1 MKIRDIFE
9 NQIDRHIDPVVEIGG
24 ETDKSRQAELEEF
37 VVTRQVGEHL
47 KAFFKYYINTSRT
60 GKGDVGVWISGFFGS
75 GKSHFMKMLAYL
87 LQNEE
92 IGGKMP
98 IDYFENKVEDNF
110 TLADMKAAGDIETKV
125 ILFDID
131 QASDADARNSQEM
144 LVKVFNRKF
153 NEMQGFSES
162 MPWLAD
168 LERQMVAKGIYEQF
182 KETYEEV
189 SGTPWEEGRNDDF
202 FGEDNFVETAIMVLG
217 MSEESAR
224 NLYQNKA
231 DQYSLTVEDFAVR
244 VREYIEAHGRN
255 NNVVFMV
262 DEVGQYIGN
271 SSELILNLQSIVQC
285 LGTECNGHAWVV
297 VTSQQAI
304 DTVAKNLKSNDF
316 SKVTGRFPV
325 RLSMSSINV
334 DEVIKKRI
342 LLKNEAGT
350 DKLRMLYKDKGGT
363 IKGKVTF
370 GGGAPTFPRFNN
382 EEDFIDTYPFF
393 PYQFDLLQ
401 SSYDSVRNRGSS
413 GKSMSSGER
422 SLLSA
427 FQDAAVKYSD
437 DELDRLVPFCQF
449 YNTMESFLEQDIR
462 VVMERASKKETL
474 EKPLD
479 LDILKLLFMLKDMDN
494 DMPTNLDNLTSL
506 MVSYVDEDK
515 IALRGQIEKALY
527 RLMDEN
533 LVQRDDDK
541 YIFLTNDEQQ
551 VNIEIERMDLDPSE
565 IIEYIGKQVFTGICD
580 TKIRYNANF
589 MPTYNQ
595 VIDDNPR
602 GQQTSEITMYLYTP
616 FVEKMEDS
624 MMNMRVQTQNCLI
637 VTMADNKLITEEI
650 ERMLKLEK
658 FIRLKSR
665 REKSDSDS
673 RERVISLKRDEYSRK
688 SDCVAS
694 MISDAILNAD
704 YYTKTGRLT
713 GLKGVQAK
721 DRVNE
726 AFRVLIDSVYTKL
739 TYIKNPV
746 QKSTDLSSRLDT
758 SNHQMSLD
766 DSTNNKLAKEEV
778 LKFLQRKNEQ
788 KMPVTMRSII
798 EQFQKI
804 PFGWN
809 ELDIAGIVAELFVA
823 EDIVLQLSNKNIAIS
838 DTQIVNYLTKR
849 DYKESLKIKIKEK
862 TSDELIESVK
872 EVLKTTFTRSV
883 EYTTDSKLAEEI
895 NKVLN
900 DALDMLYII
909 NKRYPQDGKYQSF
922 GFVFKQDADRARQV
936 LMMYPGYKKVQVWIS
951 TFRGLQKIY
960 EPKALFESF
969 VSEATQFKNYKEEIG
984 SISDFFK
991 NQLTIFEKSCE
1002 FVDLYENNKSYLEE
1016 TSAKGLMMEMLQVIN
1031 MEEPY
1036 REIYKL
1042 SEDNKKFGMVLGDVL
1057 AKEAEP
1063 VVAQIEDDR
1072 KTARASFEAYNIE
1085 VPTELE
1091 VTFKTLLEKV
1101 ETCQFISTIIGV
1113 REESAR
1119 IRDNYID
1126 QAVKKYNEM
1135 VEVAKRDQKEKNN
1148 GEDDNPS
1155 VVTPS
1160 VPPTKKLKSVVVGNL
1175 LGSNRKLETKE
1186 DVDTVVEI
1194 IRKQLMDM
1202 LDDETILNL
1211 K

>member
-1 MKIRDIFE
+1 MEIREIFE
-9 NQIDRHIDPVVEIGG
+9 NRINRHIDPVVEIGG
-24 ETDKSRQAELEEF
+24 ETDKSRQSELEEF
-37 VVTRQVGEHL
+37 VVTKQAGEHL
-47 KAFFKYYINTSRT
+47 KSFFKYYINTSRT

-75 GKSHFMKMLAYL
+75 GKSHFMKMLAYI
-87 LQNEE
+87 LQNDV
-92 IGGKMP
+92 IGGKRP
-98 IDYFENKVEDNF
+98 IDYFESKVEDNF
-110 TLADMKAAGDIETKV
+110 TLADMKASGDIETKV
-125 ILFDID
+125 NLFDID

-168 LERQMVAKGIYEQF
+168 LERQMVSKGIYEKF
-182 KETYEEV
+182 KEKYEEV

-202 FGEDNFVETAIMVLG
+202 FGEDNFVETAIAVLE

-231 DQYSLTVEDFAVR
+231 EQYSLTVEDFAIR
-244 VREYIEAHGRN
+244 VREYIEAHGKN

-304 DTVAKNLKSNDF
+304 DTVAKNLKAQDF

-342 LLKNEAGT
+342 LLKNEAGA
-350 DKLRMLYKDKGGT
+350 DKLRIIYKDKGGT
-363 IKGKVTF
+363 IKGKITF
-370 GGGAPTFPRFNN
+370 GGGAPTFPKFNN
-382 EEDFIDTYPFF
+382 EEDFIDIYPFF

-427 FQDAAVKYSD
+427 FQDAAVKYSND
-437 DELDRLVPFCQF
+437 DLDRFVPFSQF

-462 VVMERASKKETL
+462 VVMERASKKESL
-474 EKPLD
+474 EMPLD

-506 MVSYVDEDK
+506 MVSHVDEDK
-515 IALRGQIEKALY
+515 IALRGRIEKSLY

-551 VNIEIERMDLDPSE
+551 VNGEIERMDLDPSE

-595 VIDDNPR
+595 IIDDNPR
-602 GQQTSEITMYLYTP
+602 GQQTSELTMYLYTP
-616 FVEKMEDS
+616 FVERLEDS

-637 VTMADNKLITEEI
+637 VTMADNKLLAEEI

-658 FIRLKSR
+658 FIRQKSGKA
-665 REKSDSDS
+665 KSDSMG
-673 RERVISLKRDEYSRK
+673 RVISLKADEFSRK
-688 SDCVAS
+688 SERVAS
-694 MISDAILNAD
+694 MISDAIVNAD
-704 YYTKTGRLT
+704 YYTKTGRLA
-713 GLKGVQAK
+713 GLKGDQAK

-739 TYIKNPV
+739 TYINNPV

-758 SNHQMSLD
+758 SNHQMGFD

-778 LKFLQRKNEQ
+778 IKFLQRKNEQ

-804 PFGWN
+804 PFGWT
-809 ELDIAGIVAELFVA
+809 ELDIAGIVAELFA
-823 EDIVLQLSNKNIAIS
+823 EEDIVLQLSNKNISNS
-838 DTQIVNYLTKR
+838 DSQITNYLTKR

-862 TSDELIESVK
+862 TSDELIESVR
-872 EVLKTTFTRSV
+872 EILKSAFTRSV

-895 NKVLN
+895 NH
-900 DALDMLYII
+900 ALDNAMDMLETI
-909 NKRYPQDGKYQSF
+909 NSKYPKEGKYQSF
-922 GFVFKQDADRARQV
+922 GYTFKQNADSARKI
-936 LMMYPGYKKVQVWIS
+936 LMMYPGYKKVQIWL
-951 TFRGLQKIY
+951 TAFRGLKKLY
-960 EPKALFESF
+960 EPKVLFESF
-969 VSEATQFKNYKEEIG
+969 VSEADQFKNYKEEIG
-984 SISDFFK
+984 TISDFFK

-1016 TSAKGLMMEMLQVIN
+1016 TLAKGIMMDMLQVIN

-1036 REIYKL
+1036 REIYRL
-1042 SEDNKKFGMVLGDVL
+1042 SEGNKKFGIILGDVL

-1063 VVAQIEDDR
+1063 VVAQIDEDR
-1072 KTARASFEAYNIE
+1072 KTAKTSFEVYSID
-1085 VPTELE
+1085 VPTGLDGA
-1091 VTFKTLLEKV
+1091 FHAMKDKV
-1101 ETCQFISTIIGV
+1101 DTCQFVSTIIGV

-1126 QAVKKYNEM
+1126 QAAKKYNEI
-1135 VEVAKRDQKEKNN
+1135 VEMAKKKPVDQTGGEAEKM
-1148 GEDDNPS
+1148 P
-1155 VVTPS
+1155 VT
-1160 VPPTKKLKSVVVGNL
+1160 PTKKVKSVVVGNL
-1175 LGSNRKLETKE
+1175 LGNNRKLETRE
-1186 DVDTVVEI
+1186 DVDTIVEN

>member
-1 MKIRDIFE
+1 MEIRDIFE

-24 ETDKSRQAELEEF
+24 ETDRSRQEELEEF
-37 VVTRQVGEHL
+37 VVTKQVGEHL
-47 KAFFKYYINTSRT
+47 KAFFKYYITTSRT
-60 GKGDVGVWISGFFGS
+60 GRGDVGVWISGFFGS

-87 LQNEE
+87 LQNDD
-92 IGGKMP
+92 IGGKRP
-98 IDYFENKVEDNF
+98 IDYFESKVDDNF

-182 KETYEEV
+182 KEKYEEV

-202 FGEDNFVETAIMVLG
+202 FGEDNFVETAIAVLG

-244 VREYIEAHGRN
+244 VREYIEAHGKN

-304 DTVAKNLKSNDF
+304 DTVAKNLKANDF

-342 LLKNEAGT
+342 LLKNEAGA

-370 GGGAPTFPRFNN
+370 GGGAPTYTKFSN
-382 EEDFIDTYPFF
+382 EEDFIDIYPFF

-427 FQDAAVKYSD
+427 FQDAAVKYSS
-437 DELDRLVPFCQF
+437 DELDRFVPFSQF
-449 YNTMESFLEQDIR
+449 YSTMESFLEQDIR
-462 VVMERASKKETL
+462 VVMERASKKESL

-479 LDILKLLFMLKDMDN
+479 IDILKLLFMLKDMDN
-494 DMPTNLDNLTSL
+494 DMPTTLDNLTSL
-506 MVSYVDEDK
+506 MVSHVDEDK

-541 YIFLTNDEQQ
+541 FIFLTNDEQQ
-551 VNIEIERMDLDPSE
+551 VNSEIERMDLDPSE
-565 IIEYIGKQVFTGICD
+565 IIEYIGKQVFTGTCE
-580 TKIRYNANF
+580 TKIRYNSNF

-602 GQQTSEITMYLYTP
+602 GQQTSELTMYLYTP
-616 FVEKMEDS
+616 FVDKMEDS

-637 VTMADNKLITEEI
+637 VTMADNKLIAEEI

-658 FIRLKSR
+658 FIRLKSKKA
-665 REKSDSDS
+665 KSDSMD
-673 RERVISLKRDEYSRK
+673 RIITLKANELSRK
-688 SDCVAS
+688 SDRVAS
-694 MISDAILNAD
+694 MISDAIVNAD

-713 GLKGVQAK
+713 GLKGDQAK

-746 QKSTDLSSRLDT
+746 QKSTDLNTRLDT
-758 SNHQMSLD
+758 SNHQMSVN

-804 PFGWN
+804 PFGWT
-809 ELDIAGIVAELFVA
+809 ELDIAGIVAELFAA
-823 EDIVLQLSNKNIAIS
+823 EDIVLQLSNKNITIS

-872 EVLKTTFTRSV
+872 EVLKIAFTRSV

-895 NKVLN
+895 NKALDN
-900 DALDMLYII
+900 ALDMLEEI
-909 NKRYPQDGKYQSF
+909 NDKYPKDGKYQSF
-922 GFVFKQDADRARQV
+922 GFTFKQEADSARKI
-936 LMMYPGYKKVQVWIS
+936 LMMYPGYKKVQDWIS
-951 TFRGLQKIY
+951 IFKGLKKIY
-960 EPKALFESF
+960 EPKAMFESF
-969 VSEATQFKNYKEEIG
+969 VSEADQFKNYKEEIG
-984 SISDFFK
+984 TISDFFK
-991 NQLTIFEKSCE
+991 NQLSIFEKSCE
-1002 FVDLYENNKSYLEE
+1002 FVDLYENNKSYLED
-1016 TSAKGLMMEMLQVIN
+1016 TVAKALMMEMLQIIN

-1036 REIYKL
+1036 RDIYRL
-1042 SEDNKKFGMVLGDVL
+1042 SEDNKKFGAVLGDIL

-1063 VVAQIEDDR
+1063 VLAQIEDDR
-1072 KTARASFEAYNIE
+1072 KTARTSFEVYSMD
-1085 VPTELE
+1085 VPIGLDGA
-1091 VTFKTLLEKV
+1091 FKTLADKV
-1101 ETCQFISTIIGV
+1101 DTCQFVSTIIGV

-1126 QAVKKYNEM
+1126 QAAKKYNEK
-1135 VEVAKRDQKEKNN
+1135 VEAAKKAQEEATK
-1148 GEDDNPS
+1148 GGDDKPP
-1155 VVTPS
+1155 VVTPP
-1160 VPPTKKLKSVVVGNL
+1160 VVPTKKVKSVVVGNL
-1175 LGSNRKLETKE
+1175 LGSNRKIETKE
-1186 DVDTVVEI
+1186 DVDAIVEN
-1194 IRKQLMDM
+1194 IRKQLMNM
-1202 LDDETILNL
+1202 LDEEIILNL

>member
-1 MKIRDIFE
+1 MIIKDIFE
-9 NQIDRHIDPVVEIGG
+9 NKIERHIDPVVEIGG
-24 ETDKSRQAELEEF
+24 ETDDSRKEELVEF
-37 VVTRQVGEHL
+37 VVTRQAGEHF
-47 KAFFKYYINTSRT
+47 KEFFKYYINTSKT
-60 GKGDVGVWISGFFGS
+60 GRGDVGVWISGFFGS
-75 GKSHFMKMLAYL
+75 GKSHFMKMLAYI
-87 LQNEE
+87 LQNEP
-92 IGGKMP
+92 IGGKKP
-98 IDYFENKVEDNF
+98 IEYFENKIEDNF
-110 TLADMKAAGDIETKV
+110 TLADMKAATDIKTKV

-168 LERQMVAKGIYEQF
+168 LERQMVAKGTYEKF
-182 KETYEEV
+182 KEEYEKIA
-189 SGTPWEEGRNDDF
+189 GTPWEEGRNDDF
-202 FGEDNFVETAIMVLG
+202 FGEDNFVETAKSVLG

-244 VREYIEAHGRN
+244 VREYIEAQGKN
-255 NNVVFMV
+255 NNLVFMV
-262 DEVGQYIGN
+262 DEVGQYVGN

-297 VTSQQAI
+297 VTSQEAI
-304 DTVAKNLKSNDF
+304 DKVAKNVKANDF

-350 DKLRMLYKDKGGT
+350 DKLRILFKDKGGT

-370 GGGAPTFPRFNN
+370 GGGAPTYPKFSN
-382 EEDFIDTYPFF
+382 EQDFIDIYPFF
-393 PYQFDLLQ
+393 PYQFELLQ
-401 SSYDSVRNRGSS
+401 ASYDSVRNRGSS

-427 FQDAAVKYSD
+427 FQDAAKKYAN
-437 DELDRLVPFCQF
+437 DELDRFIPFCQF

-462 VVMERASKKETL
+462 VVMERASKKESL

-479 LDILKLLFMLKDMDN
+479 TDILKLLFMLKDMDN

-506 MVSYVDEDK
+506 MVSHVDEDK
-515 IALRGQIEKALY
+515 IALRGKIEKALY

-551 VNIEIERMDLDPSE
+551 VNTEIERMDLDPSE
-565 IIEYIGKQVFTGICD
+565 IIDYISKQVFTGICD

-595 VIDDNPR
+595 IVDNNPR
-602 GQQTSEITMYLYTP
+602 GQQTSELTMYLYTP
-616 FVEKMEDS
+616 FVEKISEQQ
-624 MMNMRVQTQNCLI
+624 MNMMAQTQNCLI
-637 VTMADNKLITEEI
+637 VTMADNKLMAEEI

-658 FIRLKSR
+658 FIRLKSG
-665 REKSDSDS
+665 KAKTDSMGKI
-673 RERVISLKRDEYSRK
+673 ISLKADEFSRK
-688 SDCVAS
+688 SQRVAT
-694 MISDAILNAD
+694 MINDAIVNAD
-704 YYTKTGRLT
+704 YYTKTGHLNS
-713 GLKGVQAK
+713 LKGDQAK

-726 AFRVLIDSVYTKL
+726 AFRILIDSVYTKL
-739 TYIKNPV
+739 NYVKNPV
-746 QKSTDLSSRLDT
+746 QKATELASRLDN
-758 SNHQMSLD
+758 SSHQMSID
-766 DSTNNKLAKEEV
+766 DSKSNKLAREEV
-778 LKFLQRKNEQ
+778 AKYLERKNEQ

-804 PFGWN
+804 PFGWT
-809 ELDIAGIVAELFVA
+809 ELDIAGIVAELFAA
-823 EDIVLQLSNKNIAIS
+823 EDIVLQLSNKNVVIT
-838 DTQIVNYLTKR
+838 DPQIVNYLTKR

-872 EVLKTTFTRSV
+872 EVLKNAFTKSV

-895 NKVLN
+895 NKAIDGAMDTLE
-900 DALDMLYII
+900 DI
-909 NKRYPQDGKYQSF
+909 NEKYPKDGKYQSF
-922 GFVFKQDADRARQV
+922 GYTFKQDADSARKI
-936 LMMYPGYKKVQVWIS
+936 LMMYPGYKKVQGWLS
-951 TFRGLQKIY
+951 TFKGLKKLY
-960 EPKALFESF
+960 EPKVLFESF
-969 VSEATQFKNYKEEIG
+969 VSEADQFKNYKEEIG
-984 SISDFFK
+984 TISDFFK
-991 NQLTIFEKSCE
+991 NQLSIFERSCE
-1002 FVDLYENNKSYLEE
+1002 FIDLYENNRSYLED
-1016 TSAKGLMMEMLQVIN
+1016 TPAKSLMMEMLTIIN

-1042 SEDNKKFGMVLGDVL
+1042 SENNKKFLSVLSEVL
-1057 AKEAEP
+1057 NNEAKP
-1063 VVAQIEDDR
+1063 VIAQIEDDR
-1072 KTARASFEAYNIE
+1072 KTARTSFEAYE
-1085 VPTELE
+1085 LDVPAGLNEAFSELI
-1091 VTFKTLLEKV
+1091 KKV
-1101 ETCQFISTIIGV
+1101 ETCQFVSTVIGV

-1126 QAVKKYNEM
+1126 QAAKIYNEK
-1135 VEVAKRDQKEKNN
+1135 VETAKKAQ
-1148 GEDDNPS
+1148 EDDNKP
-1155 VVTPS
+1155 VGPGPEPVAPA
-1160 VPPTKKLKSVVVGNL
+1160 KKIKSVTIGNL
-1175 LGSNRKLETKE
+1175 LGNQRKIETKE
-1186 DVDTVVEI
+1186 DIDAVVDS
-1194 IRKQLMDM
+1194 IRKQLIDM

>member
-1 MKIRDIFE
+1 MEIRAIFE

-24 ETDKSRQAELEEF
+24 ETDASRREELEEF
-37 VVTRQVGEHL
+37 VVTQQAAQHL
-47 KAFFKYYINTSRT
+47 KEFFKYYINTSRT
-60 GKGDVGVWISGFFGS
+60 GRGDVGVWISGFFGS

-87 LQNEE
+87 LANEE
-92 IGGKMP
+92 IGGKRP
-98 IDYFENKVEDNF
+98 IDYFEKKIDDNF
-110 TLADMKAAGDIETKV
+110 TLADMKAAGDIKTKV

-131 QASDADARNSQEM
+131 QASDADARNSAEM

-168 LERQMVAKGIYEQF
+168 LERQMVAKGTYEQF
-182 KETYEEV
+182 KEKYEEI

-202 FGEDNFVETAIMVLG
+202 FGEDNFVETAKVVLG

-244 VREYIEAHGRN
+244 VRQYIEAHGKN

-262 DEVGQYIGN
+262 DEVGQYIGK

-304 DTVAKNLKSNDF
+304 DTVAKNVNANDF

-350 DKLRMLYKDKGGT
+350 DLLRTLYKDKGGT
-363 IKGKVTF
+363 IKGKITF
-370 GGGAPTFPRFNN
+370 GGGAPSYPKFNN
-382 EEDFIDTYPFF
+382 DEDFVAIYPFF
-393 PYQFDLLQ
+393 PYQFELLQ
-401 SSYDSVRNRGSS
+401 ASYDSVRNRGSS

-427 FQDAAVKYSD
+427 FQDAAVKYGG
-437 DELDRLVPFCQF
+437 DELDRFVPFSQF

-462 VVMERASKKETL
+462 VVMERASKKESL

-479 LDILKLLFMLKDMDN
+479 LDILKLLFMLKDMDS
-494 DMPTNLDNLTSL
+494 DMPTTLDNLTSL
-506 MVSYVDEDK
+506 MVSRVDEDK
-515 IALRGQIEKALY
+515 LALRGKIEKSLY

-551 VNIEIERMDLDPSE
+551 VNGEIERMELDPSE
-565 IIEYIGKQVFTGICD
+565 IIDYIGKQVFTGICD

-595 VIDDNPR
+595 IIDDSPR
-602 GQQTSEITMYLYTP
+602 GQQTSELTMYLYTP
-616 FVEKMEDS
+616 FVEKLDDS

-637 VTMADNKLITEEI
+637 VTMADNKLLAEEI

-658 FIRLKSR
+658 FIRLKSGKA
-665 REKSDSDS
+665 KSDSMG
-673 RERVISLKRDEYSRK
+673 RIISLKADEFSRK
-688 SDCVAS
+688 SERVAS
-694 MISDAILNAD
+694 MISDAIINAD
-704 YYTKTGRLT
+704 YYTKTGRLS
-713 GLKGVQAK
+713 GLKGDHAK

-726 AFRVLIDSVYTKL
+726 AFRILIDSVYTKL

-746 QKSTDLSSRLDT
+746 QKTADLTARLDT
-758 SNHQMSLD
+758 SSHQMAID
-766 DSTNNKLAKEEV
+766 DSHDNKLAREEV
-778 LKFLQRKNEQ
+778 LKFLERKNEQ

-804 PFGWN
+804 PFGWT
-809 ELDIAGIVAELFVA
+809 ELDIEGIVAELFAA
-823 EDIVLQLSNKNIAIS
+823 EDIVLQISNKNIAVT
-838 DTQIVNYLTKR
+838 DDQIVNYLTKR

-862 TSDELIESVK
+862 TSDELIENVK
-872 EVLKTTFTRSV
+872 EVLKTAFTRSV

-895 NKVLN
+895 GK
-900 DALDMLYII
+900 ALDTAMDTLEAI
-909 NKRYPQDGKYQSF
+909 NGKYPKDGKYQSF
-922 GFVFKQDADRARQV
+922 GFTFKQDADSARKV
-936 LMMYPGYKKVQVWIS
+936 LMKYPGYKKVQTWI
-951 TFRGLQKIY
+951 TAFKNLKKIY
-960 EPKALFESF
+960 DPKALFESF
-969 VSEATQFKNYKEEIG
+969 VSEAGQFKNYKEEIG
-984 SISDFFK
+984 TISDFFK

-1016 TSAKGLMMEMLQVIN
+1016 TTARTLVTEMLTVIG

-1042 SEDNKKFGMVLGDVL
+1042 SENNKKFGVVLGEVL
-1057 AKEAEP
+1057 QKEAEP
-1063 VVAQIEDDR
+1063 VLLQIEDDR
-1072 KTARASFEAYNIE
+1072 KTARVSFETYRMEIPAN
-1085 VPTELE
+1085 LE
-1091 VTFKTLLEKV
+1091 QSFATLKRKV
-1101 ETCQFISTIIGV
+1101 ETCQFVSTIIGV

-1119 IRDNYID
+1119 VRDNYID
-1126 QAVKKYNEM
+1126 QAAKKYNEM
-1135 VEVAKRDQKEKNN
+1135 VEALKKKAEEENPTS
-1148 GEDDNPS
+1148 GEAP
-1155 VVTPS
+1155 VQPTVH
-1160 VPPTKKLKSVVVGNL
+1160 TKKLRNVAVSNL
-1175 LGSNRKLETKE
+1175 LGTNRKLETKE
-1186 DVDTVVEI
+1186 DVDAIVET
-1194 IRKQLMDM
+1194 IRTQLMDM

>member
-1 MKIRDIFE
+1 MIIKDIFE
-9 NQIDRHIDPVVEIGG
+9 NKIDRHIDPVVEIGG
-24 ETDKSRQAELEEF
+24 ETDDSRKEELEEF
-37 VVTRQVGEHL
+37 VVTQQAAKHL
-47 KAFFKYYINTSRT
+47 KDFFKYYVTTSST
-60 GKGDVGVWISGFFGS
+60 GRGDVGVWISGFFGS
-75 GKSHFMKMLAYL
+75 GKSHFMKMLAYI
-87 LQNEE
+87 LQNDV
-92 IGGKMP
+92 IGGKRP
-98 IDYFENKVEDNF
+98 IEYFESKIDDNF
-110 TLADMKAAGDIETKV
+110 TLADMKAATDIKTKV

-168 LERQMVAKGIYEQF
+168 LERQMVAKGNYEQF
-182 KETYEEV
+182 KEKYEEI

-202 FGEDNFVETAIMVLG
+202 FGEDNFVETAKAVLG
-217 MSEESAR
+217 MSEEAAR
-224 NLYQNKA
+224 NLYQNKS
-231 DQYSLTVEDFAVR
+231 DQYSLTVEDFAIR
-244 VREYIEAHGRN
+244 VREYIEAQGKN

-304 DTVAKNLKSNDF
+304 DTVAKNVKANDF

-350 DKLRMLYKDKGGT
+350 DKLRTLFKDKGGV
-363 IKGKVTF
+363 IKGKVSF
-370 GGGAPTFPRFNN
+370 GGGAPTYPKFKS
-382 EEDFIDTYPFF
+382 EEDFIDIYPFF

-427 FQDAAVKYSD
+427 FQDAAKAYSG
-437 DELDRLVPFCQF
+437 DELDRFVPFSQF

-479 LDILKLLFMLKDMDN
+479 LEVLKLLFMLKDMDN

-506 MVSYVDEDK
+506 MVSHVEEDK
-515 IALRGQIEKALY
+515 IALRGKIEKSLY

-551 VNIEIERMDLDPSE
+551 VNFEIERMDLDPSE

-589 MPTYNQ
+589 MPSYNQ
-595 VIDDNPR
+595 VIDNNPR
-602 GQQTSEITMYLYTP
+602 GQQTSELTMYLYTP
-616 FVEKMEDS
+616 FIDKLSEQQ
-624 MMNMRVQTQNCLI
+624 MNMTAQTQNCLI
-637 VTMADNKLITEEI
+637 VTMADNKLMAEEI

-658 FIRLKSR
+658 FIRVKSGKA
-665 REKSDSDS
+665 KSDSMGKI
-673 RERVISLKRDEYSRK
+673 ISLKADEFSRK
-688 SDCVAS
+688 SERVAE
-694 MISDAILNAD
+694 MISDAIKDAD
-704 YYTKTGRLT
+704 FYSKTGHLNN
-713 GLKGVQAK
+713 LKSDKAK
-721 DRVNE
+721 DKVNE
-726 AFRVLIDSVYTKL
+726 AFGILIDSVYTKL

-746 QKSTDLSSRLDT
+746 QKASDLALRLDT
-758 SNHQMSLD
+758 SNRQMSID
-766 DSTNNKLAKEEV
+766 DSTTNKLAIEEV
-778 LKFLQRKNEQ
+778 VKYLERKNEQ

-804 PFGWN
+804 PFGWT
-809 ELDIAGIVAELFVA
+809 ELDIAGIVAELFAA
-823 EDIVLQLSNKNIAIS
+823 EEIVLQLSNKNVSIS
-838 DTQIVNYLTKR
+838 DPQVINYFTKR

-872 EVLKTTFTRSV
+872 DVLKNSFSRSV
-883 EYTTDSKLAEEI
+883 EYTTDTKLAEEI
-895 NKVLN
+895 NKAI
-900 DALDMLYII
+900 DSAMDTIEDI
-909 NKRYPQDGKYQSF
+909 SDKYPKDGKYQSF
-922 GFVFKQDADRARQV
+922 GYTFKQDADSARKI
-936 LMMYPGYKKVQVWIS
+936 LMMYPGYKKVQAWMTAFKGIK
-951 TFRGLQKIY
+951 KIY
-960 EPKALFESF
+960 EPKVLFETF
-969 VSEATQFKNYKEEIG
+969 VSEAEQFKNYKEEIG
-984 SISDFFK
+984 TISDFFK

-1002 FVDLYENNKSYLEE
+1002 FVNLYENNKSYLEE
-1016 TSAKGLMMEMLQVIN
+1016 TAAKSLMMEMLSIIN

-1042 SEDNKKFGMVLGDVL
+1042 SEDNKKFMSALGEVLNRE
-1057 AKEAEP
+1057 AKP
-1063 VVAQIEDDR
+1063 VIEQINDDR
-1072 KTARASFEAYNIE
+1072 KTAKTSFETYKIE
-1085 VPTELE
+1085 LPDGIDQAFDNLT
-1091 VTFKTLLEKV
+1091 EKV
-1101 ETCQFISTIIGV
+1101 ETCQFVSTIIGV

-1126 QAVKKYNEM
+1126 QATKKYN
-1135 VEVAKRDQKEKNN
+1135 AKIEADNQNGGGSGEKQ
-1148 GEDDNPS
+1148 GDDP
-1155 VVTPS
+1155 VITPA
-1160 VPPTKKLKSVVVGNL
+1160 KKIKSVTVGNL
-1175 LGSNRKLETKE
+1175 LGSQRKLESKE
-1186 DVDTVVEI
+1186 DVDAMVES
-1194 IRKQLMDM
+1194 IRKQLMEM
-1202 LDDETILNL
+1202 LDDETIINL